1 MTVYPATART
11 TSVLTRRGA
20 QAEQTRQLVLDTAHR
35 LFTQHGYDATS
46 LQMIADEMG
55 VAKAAVYY
63 YFKTKVEILYAI
75 SQVLFAQMSELIDLA
90 AAQTT
95 RVARVR
101 TMVEGYVTMLVDTR
115 HDVAMKSSDPAFHR
129 ELKSTAAIREL
140 ERRGLQVLFGDT
152 PTAEDRA
159 AYLLVLAVPET
170 IAALDDLT
178 DDELR
183 QVLVR
188 NCLRLLRVRT

>member
-1 MTVYPATART
+1 MTVTARA
-11 TSVLTRRGA
+11 TSGLTRRAA
-20 QAEQTRQLVLDTAHR
+20 QAEHTRQLVLDTARR

-55 VAKAAVYY
+55 VTKAAVYY

-75 SQVLFAQMSELIDLA
+75 SQVFFTQLSDLLELA
-90 AAQTT
+90 AGKPT
-95 RVARVR
+95 RSARVR
-101 TMVEGYVTMLVDTR
+101 TLVEGYVALLVDTR
-115 HDVAMKSSDPAFHR
+115 HDIAMKSSDPAFHR
-129 ELKSTAAIREL
+129 ELKSTGAIADL
-140 ERRGLQVLFGDT
+140 EQRGLRVLFGET

-170 IAALDDLT
+170 IAALDELT

-183 QVLVR
+183 EVLIS